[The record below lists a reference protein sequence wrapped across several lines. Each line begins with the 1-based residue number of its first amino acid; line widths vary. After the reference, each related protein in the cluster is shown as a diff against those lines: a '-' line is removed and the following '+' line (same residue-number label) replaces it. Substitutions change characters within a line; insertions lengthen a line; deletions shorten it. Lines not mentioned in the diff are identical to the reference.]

1 MRKKTW
7 ATGRNFGLTLATILL
22 SVAGWAGIES
32 KTYPLLPGESLLQV
46 LPRVQGGTYL
56 ILGQSAGGIGGISR
70 VYVRQP
76 LPQFPQF
83 QEGYVLPAS
92 RVNDRFSQTDG
103 VVFGGFGLH
112 VVRLDAMDRE
122 VARFRVGGEGYTAFT
137 AALLDSDGSLVI
149 LGETSDRAFPVKNPV
164 LPLAI
169 PQEGNAFTRWGFLAK
184 TDPAGTGIAVSTL
197 IGGVETDEGPL
208 SFGTKPQALARD
220 GAGNLYVAG
229 TTTHRDF
236 PVTASAYK
244 KNARFDLEEKLSEG
258 FLLKVDRH
266 LRSLLYS
273 TFLGSDT
280 LTAPEVCPV
289 GGLCG
294 IGVAGIRN
302 EAAAVRVGAG
312 QQPWVLLTTT
322 GEALPTTPGAYVA
335 DLPEAEEGPT
345 NPFVN
350 LRNGNSA
357 SLLKLDSQGGTV
369 IVSAFLGSTGPGLSY
384 PGDSL
389 ALLSDGS
396 PVALLDRGAIPS
408 REVEIVKLLPDAS
421 AASAHH
427 TVATR
432 VVGTSRRNL
441 AVAPDNSLWLSG
453 SLYGREGE
461 SNRFE
466 GIAPSID
473 LGDDFLMRLSGE
485 DLRPRSLWMLPN
497 SLAGPLRTTPFG
509 VEMASPRGIVTS
521 VPFPGTPGSA
531 ILGVRNAAG
540 PIVQST
546 VSPYEFLTLEGVGL
560 GLPDA
565 APPQFDRFGNLP
577 RMHEGVRV
585 TLDGVASPLLS
596 VSAHAVT
603 LIAPESL
610 AAKADKE
617 PVELALEI
625 DGQVVARYPLFA
637 NGANPRFFTSGQRG
651 ARPFAAA
658 VNQNGFVN
666 SEENPAKPGESVS
679 LYLNGVGAPTS
690 AVAAGKLL
698 PAAGVWST
706 LRPMVT
712 GYHFGQ
718 LGQSND
724 NTWEVG
730 YFGIAPGLA
739 SGTVQLNVRIP
750 EGFLSGVEAGDPTS
764 EAMLFATFLPS
775 APVPPEELS
784 RFVFNDSVSI
794 WVRR

>member
-1 MRKKTW
+1 M
-7 ATGRNFGLTLATILL
+7 AACRNCSLFFAMFLL

-32 KTYPLLPGESLLQV
+32 KSYPLQPGESLLQA

-56 ILGQSAGGIGGISR
+56 IVGPYSGANAIISR
-70 VYVRQP
+70 VYARQP
-76 LPQFPQF
+76 LPQYPQF

-92 RVNDRFSQTDG
+92 RVNDPFSQTDG
-103 VVFGGFGLH
+103 VVIGGFGLH

-122 VARFRVGGEGYTAFT
+122 VARFRVGGEGYTTFT

-197 IGGVETDEGPL
+197 IGGVETGDEPL
-208 SFGTKPQALARD
+208 SFGTNPRALARD

-229 TTTHRDF
+229 ATTHRDF
-236 PVTASAYK
+236 PVTANAYK
-244 KNARFDLEEKLSEG
+244 KNARFDLEAKLSEG

-280 LTAPEVCPV
+280 LAAPEVCPV

-322 GEALPTTPGAYVA
+322 GGALPTTPGAYAA
-335 DLPEAEEGPT
+335 DQSDVEADPS
-345 NPFVN
+345 NPFLP
-350 LRNGNSA
+350 LRSA
-357 SLLKLDSQGGTV
+357 ESVSLLKLDAQGGEV
-369 IVSAFLGSTGPGLSY
+369 IVSAFLGRSGPWASY
-384 PGDSL
+384 VGDSL

-396 PVALLDRGAIPS
+396 PVALLDRGVIPS

-427 TVATR
+427 TVATK
-432 VVGTSRRNL
+432 VVGSSRRNL
-441 AVAPDNSLWLSG
+441 AVAPDNSIWLSG

-461 SNRFE
+461 SNYFE

-497 SLAGPLRTTPFG
+497 SLAGALRATPFG

-521 VPFPGTPGSA
+521 VPFPGTPGAA

-540 PIVQST
+540 SSVQST
-546 VSPYEFLTLEGVGL
+546 VSPYEFLALEGVGL

-585 TLDGVASPLLS
+585 TLDGAASPLLS
-596 VSAHAVT
+596 VSGNAVT

-610 AAKADKE
+610 AAKADAE

-637 NGANPRFFTSGQRG
+637 NGANPKFFTSGQMG

-658 VNQNGFVN
+658 VNQNGSVN
-666 SEENPAKPGESVS
+666 SAENPAKPGESVS
-679 LYLNGVGAPTS
+679 LYLNGVGAPTT

-698 PAAGVWST
+698 SAAGTWST

-712 GYHFGQ
+712 GYYFGQ
-718 LGQSND
+718 PGQSSN

-750 EGFLSGVEAGDPTS
+750 EDFFSGGEAGYPTS

-784 RFVFNDSVSI
+784 RFLLNDSVSI